1 MRFARVTPT
10 MLESECR
17 RYQISRTPCAV
28 AGTHIYRLWLREN
41 SEVLLALTVMD
52 TEDDRRA
59 AVERCKLAAVE
70 HAETQA

>member
-1 MRFARVTPT
+1 MPQVQDQPHALRG
-10 MLESECR
+10 R
-17 RYQISRTPCAV
+17 RDAHLPPMA
-28 AGTHIYRLWLREN
+28 REN

-70 HAETQA
+70 HAETLA

>member
-17 RYQISRTPCAV
+17 RYKISRTPYAV
-28 AGTHIYRLWLREN
+28 GGTHIYRLWRREN

-59 AVERCKLAAVE
+59 AVE
-70 HAETQA
+70 HAETLA

>member
-17 RYQISRTPCAV
+17 RYQIGRTPYAV
-28 AGTHIYRLWLREN
+28 GGTHIYRLWRREN

-59 AVERCKLAAVE
+59 AVE
-70 HAETQA
+70 HAETLA